1 MDDASSMA
9 VCLHVRPAD
18 TLCTAQERGDQ
29 GGGVRGDVI
38 LYNSS
43 RQQPNRPGAKE
54 AYDACD
60 RTAPL
65 CHGRTPA

>member
-43 RQQPNRPGAKE
+43 RQQPDRSGAKE
-54 AYDACD
+54 AYDA
-60 RTAPL
+60 
-65 CHGRTPA
+65 

>member
-1 MDDASSMA
+1 MHDASSIA

-29 GGGVRGDVI
+29 VGGVRGDVI

-43 RQQPNRPGAKE
+43 RQQPDCSGAKE
-54 AYDACD
+54 AYDA
-60 RTAPL
+60 
-65 CHGRTPA
+65 